1 MKLLVEVWVA
11 GKATVEI
18 EPNPNPDMPWR
29 KNPSTV
35 KEHVL
40 SELQAAAR
48 MEERRTGIKLEF
60 VVDHVA
66 SHEVKEK

>member
-1 MKLLVEVWVA
+1 VRLLVEVTIV

-18 EPNPNPDMPWR
+18 EPSSNPDSPWR

-40 SELQAAAR
+40 SEYQAAAR
-48 MEERRTGIKLEF
+48 IEERRTGIKTEF
-60 VVDHVA
+60 IVDHVA